1 MAKLIYTAI
10 TSLDGYV
17 ADANGNFDWAAP
29 DDDVHAFVNELE
41 RPIGTYLD
49 GRRLYEVNPI
59 VVGGGNA
66 ALPDDVR
73 IQLELIDLH
82 RFENGVVFVR
92 YVVAGR

>member
-49 GRRLYEVNPI
+49 GRRLYASATSSQADRATRRRRRSSSAVR
-59 VVGGGNA
+59 V
-66 ALPDDVR
+66 LDV
-73 IQLELIDLH
+73 ELDH
-82 RFENGVVFVR
+82 RFER
-92 YVVAGR
+92 RCCST